1 MPEGAVSTDPEK
13 SSEKVVDRLPDLDD
27 EDKATALSSTHW
39 AGGMVE
45 ALPVGTIHQMEG
57 VGVDLQVISK
67 EVVRCL
73 AVVDHPYCYLCLAMM
88 TISFD
93 SAGIDLEVDPYT
105 VVRPFV
111 PKEEA
116 EGPLEEEVEA
126 IGIEVA

>member
-1 MPEGAVSTDPEK
+1 MPERAESPDPEEPN
-13 SSEKVVDRLPDLDD
+13 EKVADRLPALDE
-27 EDKATALSSTHW
+27 EDKATALSSTNW

-116 EGPLEEEVEA
+116 EDLLEEESVVV
-126 IGIEVA
+126 GIEVA